1 VVVWHVHLFRDNV
14 RKTYHSKQGQRKHD
28 SHTEASIF
36 ARQLYMRLHVAMLVG
51 LNVVITCS
59 ETARKRQ
66 EPSLAMGFLQSPKGA
81 KYSSIASPIR
91 LIILRNRK
99 QSKRSTG
106 GRDNCGARY
115 DLNETRCYVWH
126 VV

>member
-1 VVVWHVHLFRDNV
+1 
-14 RKTYHSKQGQRKHD
+14 
-28 SHTEASIF
+28 
-36 ARQLYMRLHVAMLVG
+36 MRLHVAMLVG
-51 LNVVITCS
+51 LKVVITCS

-66 EPSLAMGFLQSPKGA
+66 EPSLAMGFLQSPKVA

-106 GRDNCGARY
+106 GRDNRGARY